1 MIQISEHYLPY
12 APNTYIVVVSADRA
26 RVLRAS
32 ERTVEEVETLEAE
45 HVHHDRENAV
55 YEDGHAEGQEEHK
68 RHALYKLLSERL
80 VQLKPDSIVLCT
92 PEAHQKE
99 IQEQLPKELLDKV
112 SHLIPKNLASL
123 PIDSIV
129 RILQER
135 QA

>member
-1 MIQISEHYLPY
+1 MQISEHYLPY

-26 RVLRAS
+26 RILRAS
-32 ERTVEEVETLEAE
+32 DRTVEEVDLLEAE
-45 HVHHDRENAV
+45 LVHHDRERSL
-55 YEDGHAEGQEEHK
+55 YEDGKAENQEAHK
-68 RHALYKLLSERL
+68 RQTLFSLLSDRL
-80 VQLKPDSIVLCT
+80 TSLKPDAIVLCI

-99 IQEQLPKELLDKV
+99 IQDQLPKELLDKV
-112 SHLIPKNLASL
+112 THLIPKNLASL